1 MPGGAGQYEKEG
13 KLRLQNTDRRKP
25 IKYADIDTEDF
36 YGEDIESEQEEQFDT
51 DDDEYIVAYSS
62 EDKTVGTYRQE
73 EMQEYADEYASELE
87 NEEYEPE
94 EYDESEEYE
103 SEEYQSE
110 EYEEV
115 EEYEETKEYES
126 EEYEEFGE
134 YEPEEY
140 EELEKYEETEE
151 YETEEYES
159 EAYEE
164 SGRVCGR
171 RIRN

>member
-1 MPGGAGQYEKEG
+1 MKKKK

-36 YGEDIESEQEEQFDT
+36 YGEDIESDQEEQFDT
-51 DDDEYIVAYSS
+51 DDEDEYMVAYSS

-87 NEEYEPE
+87 NETYEA
-94 EYDESEEYE
+94 EEYE
-103 SEEYQSE
+103 TEEYESE

-126 EEYEEFGE
+126 EG
-134 YEPEEY
+134 
-140 EELEKYEETEE
+140 
-151 YETEEYES
+151 
-159 EAYEE
+159 
-164 SGRVCGR
+164 
-171 RIRN
+171 